1 MVTLKNAPRQHFHDS
16 FLDGNTLAGL
26 LLVEESCICAG
37 VHVHVYGFTPCPEL
51 TPLIFL
57 DGINTDNAT

>member
-1 MVTLKNAPRQHFHDS
+1 MMVGKWSSEKRPRQHVHDS

-37 VHVHVYGFTPCPEL
+37 VHVHGFTPRPES
-51 TPLIFL
+51 TP
-57 DGINTDNAT
+57 